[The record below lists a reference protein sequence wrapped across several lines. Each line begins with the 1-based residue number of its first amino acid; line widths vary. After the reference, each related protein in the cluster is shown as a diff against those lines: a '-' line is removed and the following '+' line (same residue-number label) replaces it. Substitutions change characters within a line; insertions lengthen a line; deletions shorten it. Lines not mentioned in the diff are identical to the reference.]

1 MQKSKFAAII
11 ATLSLTACSIMSP
24 SVSYEQKLQPWIGKS
39 AEQLYDTLGTPA
51 QTTPIDNNTIMV
63 TYNQI
68 TNSPID
74 GDFEPR
80 SIDTIVLMPTCD
92 KSANVF
98 CVRPSSLRRAL
109 MICPRFVIS
118 NFKFLISLCSNDYSY
133 TNFQI

>member
-11 ATLSLTACSIMSP
+11 VILSLTACSIMSP

-39 AEQLYDTLGTPA
+39 AEQLYDTWGTPA

-74 GDFEPR
+74 GDFEPYADELNYEAMAVP
-80 SIDTIVLMPTCD
+80 SFGIIASSPLYYCSTSFVLKNDVVT
-92 KSANVF
+92 SY
-98 CVRPSSLRRAL
+98 
-109 MICPRFVIS
+109 
-118 NFKFLISLCSNDYSY
+118 NFSGDDCL
-133 TNFQI
+133 